1 MSFWTAALLDEL
13 YLPPMRKIDSLL
25 NERKKSLSRRVG
37 MSAQHQV
44 NRKSN
49 NGGRSKGELHF
60 FSLLCARQQE
70 ALQIF
75 PKMTADALES
85 GTVKVRLNGEGY
97 NRKTLNRGKRSIPKQ
112 QVSATAAMATTAFLS
127 MS

>member
-44 NRKSN
+44 NRCDSEQRGPLKGGAPLFFPFVCAPTGGSSDLPEN
-49 NGGRSKGELHF
+49 DGGRAGIGN
-60 FSLLCARQQE
+60 RQSSTQRGGLQPQNPQPRQE
-70 ALQIF
+70 
-75 PKMTADALES
+75 EHS
-85 GTVKVRLNGEGY
+85 
-97 NRKTLNRGKRSIPKQ
+97 
-112 QVSATAAMATTAFLS
+112 
-127 MS
+127 